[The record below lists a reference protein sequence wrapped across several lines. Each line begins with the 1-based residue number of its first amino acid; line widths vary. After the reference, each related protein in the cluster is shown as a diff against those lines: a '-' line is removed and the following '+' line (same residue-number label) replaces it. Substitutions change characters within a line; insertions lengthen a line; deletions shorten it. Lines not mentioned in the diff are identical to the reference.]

1 MTDDITMQVLV
12 DLGLVTAA
20 ELEECIVTD
29 FNPARIDF
37 LGGFQTQVRDILN
50 LGVLPR

>member
-1 MTDDITMQVLV
+1 MLV
-12 DLGLVTAA
+12 ELGLVTAA
-20 ELEECIVTD
+20 ELEESIVTD

-37 LGGFQTQVRDILN
+37 LGGFQTQVQDILN